1 MTDEPSR
8 DESYE
13 KLRHFEP
20 KNSEDVRK
28 FAEENPNLPETVIV
42 NLLFKVW
49 GVKLEDRKL

>member
-8 DESYE
+8 DESYQ
-13 KLRHFEP
+13 KLRNFEP